1 MVMKKNVYSNAQCQC
16 NEDFA
21 REYFQLFFGIL
32 GEDNPEYHETV
43 TIKNTAKALTDM
55 RINQSEDFVTFGT
68 ARHYPYDLE
77 ILNTLIS
84 GTRADQRL
92 SALSQVAIEHPES
105 QDNLPKL
112 IIAGLANDNL
122 SASNIREVRSVW
134 RGMTDKNLLHFLR
147 GYAISKQFHQ
157 SSRIKFLSSFD
168 RNTSIYQQTTLNN
181 DEVDLYSLGFR
192 RYKEENVE
200 LFRPKHNV
208 FGGQTGFEASASSEI
223 FRLNYNRSTEKNIF
237 LLRNLDTNRNW
248 KKNWAAA
255 IPDTYTQNYRVTDVG
270 EFLWIRY
277 IGDGLKNYGVLERTY
292 VNALLAAN
300 SDWATTVDPDNL
312 ERIFSRS
319 ELLSDTDLV
328 SLRQSHAEAR
338 IALDSEN
345 VEIRLA
351 ANESVGKAI
360 NFITATPYIF
370 AQEGR

>member
-1 MVMKKNVYSNAQCQC
+1 M
-16 NEDFA
+16 
-21 REYFQLFFGIL
+21 
-32 GEDNPEYHETV
+32 
-43 TIKNTAKALTDM
+43 
-55 RINQSEDFVTFGT
+55 
-68 ARHYPYDLE
+68 
-77 ILNTLIS
+77 
-84 GTRADQRL
+84 
-92 SALSQVAIEHPES
+92 
-105 QDNLPKL
+105 
-112 IIAGLANDNL
+112 
-122 SASNIREVRSVW
+122 
-134 RGMTDKNLLHFLR
+134 
-147 GYAISKQFHQ
+147 
-157 SSRIKFLSSFD
+157 
-168 RNTSIYQQTTLNN
+168 
-181 DEVDLYSLGFR
+181 
-192 RYKEENVE
+192 
-200 LFRPKHNV
+200 